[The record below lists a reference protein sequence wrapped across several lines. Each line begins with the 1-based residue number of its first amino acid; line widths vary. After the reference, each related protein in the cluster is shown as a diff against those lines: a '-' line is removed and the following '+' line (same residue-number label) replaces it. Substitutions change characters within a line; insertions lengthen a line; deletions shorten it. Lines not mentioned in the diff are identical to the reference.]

1 MSLRVSQL
9 LDGQLSAQETRAA
22 LGELAADDDQRDRF
36 TVYALIGDAL
46 RGNPTPD
53 DAYTH
58 RILERMRRERA
69 VMEPAYDPLQNSS
82 DIEPKEQEP

>member
-1 MSLRVSQL
+1 MSLKVSQL
-9 LDGQLSAQETRAA
+9 LDGQLSAEETQSV
-22 LGELAADDDQRDRF
+22 LSELAANPTERDRF

-58 RILERMRRERA
+58 RILERLRREGAR
-69 VMEPAYDPLQNSS
+69 MEPGFDPLQ
-82 DIEPKEQEP
+82 DAER